1 MLNGEVFDAVSYLWI
16 ICTKLQETP
25 KIENLSSEAKREC
38 LFTFLLKIF
47 MESED
52 TITKENISPKKKKQK
67 EEIKA
72 QKRLINYLEVKNY
85 TFCIIN
91 AYIMIREIY

>member
-1 MLNGEVFDAVSYLWI
+1 MLNGKVCDAVSYLWT
-16 ICTKLQETP
+16 ICKKLKDIP
-25 KIENLSSEAKREC
+25 KMENLSLEAKREC

-52 TITKENISPKKKKQK
+52 KINEENLSQEKKKKR

-72 QKRLINYLEVKNY
+72 KKRLINYLEVKNY
-85 TFCIIN
+85 PFCIIN
-91 AYIMIREIY
+91 VYVMIREIN